1 MEKADEATDLKAA
14 IKRML
19 ARVPNKVNAGGHTTA
34 VAYKA
39 DAIAAGKEIAK
50 SKTSLSNLREI
61 HNKLASYY

>member
-1 MEKADEATDLKAA
+1 MNKADEATDLKTS
-14 IKRML
+14 IRRML

-39 DAIAAGKEIAK
+39 DAVEAGKEIAK
-50 SKTSLSNLREI
+50 SKTNLGKLRDI